1 MNGRTL
7 LSGAVLLSCLVAS
20 PIRLPLAYSN
30 PSISERNK
38 VRAAQSS
45 PSGSVATALIGLL
58 ANPFGWTASLTTE
71 RQVSH

>member
-7 LSGAVLLSCLVAS
+7 LSGAVLLNCLVAS

-38 VRAAQSS
+38 VRPAQSS
-45 PSGSVATALIGLL
+45 PSGSVATALI
-58 ANPFGWTASLTTE
+58 
-71 RQVSH
+71 